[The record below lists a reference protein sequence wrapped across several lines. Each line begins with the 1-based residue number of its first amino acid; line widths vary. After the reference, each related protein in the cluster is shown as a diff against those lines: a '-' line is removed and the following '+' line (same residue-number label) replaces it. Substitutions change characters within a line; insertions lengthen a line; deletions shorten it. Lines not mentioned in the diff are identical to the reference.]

1 MKSSKLMRVC
11 SVAMAIS
18 IVLMPA
24 RAGFLD
30 DFYTASGATANL
42 TPGGVYQGQSST
54 VIAGGGLT
62 TRVPNRTFNPITFSP
77 PSFSSGCGGID
88 LYLGAFG
95 FPSSAEMTAFMRNVG
110 QAAGGIAFSI
120 ALKALSPELD
130 STINDFSQRIQ
141 KMVAE
146 YKNACKAASAL
157 VEGVSGKSM
166 TELKKEACEYG
177 RSVRNDDTQCETNS
191 ADVAKTKQDAVQ
203 NANANP
209 AAMLNPERNVVWRA
223 LNSVDY
229 GDTLT
234 QAEKE
239 FIMSITGTVIFV
251 IDNPNDNAAPRVIRK
266 DPVKASIDEMINAI
280 RGERGATNVSM
291 EVYKCTHK
299 ATAAPDD
306 NAQMAINNCLNAQP
320 TTTNIGGGFLN
331 KLMTS
336 KDAVIT
342 AIRTRSS
349 VVSNSSL
356 VNHYSILHG
365 ASPLPLLKV
374 IQASAS
380 NRNSMMSESLVDTYL
395 EITATQ
401 MAIRYLRHAL
411 GAISQTNGFISTS
424 NSQIDK
430 DAMLVMMER
439 HKELTSNLNARESTI
454 NQQITAL
461 SNSLRI
467 NESVQRYMQASL
479 SVDMSRSLNLGR

>member
-1 MKSSKLMRVC
+1 MRTSKVTRIC
-11 SVAMAIS
+11 SVAIAIS

-30 DFYTASGATANL
+30 DFYAASGATTNL

-141 KMVAE
+141 RMVAE
-146 YKNACKAASAL
+146 FKNSCKAASAL
-157 VEGVSGKSM
+157 VEGVSGKSIA
-166 TELKKEACEYG
+166 ELKKEACEYG

-191 ADVAKTKQDAVQ
+191 ANVAKTKQDAQQ
-203 NANANP
+203 NARNNP
-209 AAMLNPERNVVWRA
+209 SSMLNPERNVVWRA

-229 GDTLT
+229 GGTLT
-234 QAEKE
+234 QTEKE

-251 IDNPNDNAAPRVIRK
+251 IDNTNDDAPPRVIRK
-266 DPVKASIDEMINAI
+266 DPMKANIDEMINAI
-280 RGERGATNVSM
+280 KGVRGVSNVNM
-291 EVYKCTHK
+291 EIYRCSHK
-299 ATAAPDD
+299 ATVAPDD
-306 NAQMAINNCLNAQP
+306 NAQMALNNCLTAQP
-320 TTTNIGGGFLN
+320 SNTNIGGGFLN
-331 KLMTS
+331 KLITS
-336 KDAVIT
+336 KDAVVT

-349 VVSNSSL
+349 IANNTGL
-356 VNHYSILHG
+356 VNHYSVLHS
-365 ASPLPLLKV
+365 ASSLPLLKV
-374 IQASAS
+374 IQASAT
-380 NRNSMMSESLVDTYL
+380 NKNAMMTDSMVDTYL

-411 GAISQTNGFISTS
+411 GAISQTSGFISTS
-424 NSQIDK
+424 NSQIDR
-430 DAMLVMMER
+430 DAMQVMMER
-439 HKELTSNLNARESTI
+439 YKDLTKNLNDRESI
-454 NQQITAL
+454 VNQQITAL
-461 SNSLRI
+461 NDSLRI
-467 NESVQRYMQASL
+467 YDSVQRYMQASL
-479 SVDMSRSLNLGR
+479 SADMSRSLNLGR

>member
-1 MKSSKLMRVC
+1 MTTSRKMRFC

-18 IVLMPA
+18 MVLVPA
-24 RAGFLD
+24 QAGFLD
-30 DFYTASGATANL
+30 DFYNASGSTTNM

-146 YKNACKAASAL
+146 FKNACKAASTL
-157 VEGVSGKSM
+157 VEGVTGKSIA
-166 TELKKEACEYG
+166 ELKKDACEYG

-191 ADVAKTKQDAVQ
+191 ADVTKTKQDAVQ

-251 IDNPNDNAAPRVIRK
+251 IDNPNDNAPPRVIRK
-266 DPVKASIDEMINAI
+266 DPMKANVDDMINAI
-280 RGERGATNVSM
+280 KGQRGVTNVSM
-291 EVYKCTHK
+291 EIYKCSHK
-299 ATAAPDD
+299 ATVAPDD

-320 TTTNIGGGFLN
+320 TTASIGGGFLN
-331 KLMTS
+331 KLITT
-336 KDAVIT
+336 KNAVVT
-342 AIRTRSS
+342 AIRTKSS
-349 VVSNSSL
+349 IANNLPL
-356 VNHYSILHG
+356 VEHYSILHA
-365 ASPLPLLKV
+365 ASALPLLKV
-374 IQASAS
+374 IQASATGK
-380 NRNSMMSESLVDTYL
+380 NSMMSDSMVDTYL

-401 MAIRYLRHAL
+401 MAIRYLRYAL
-411 GAISQTNGFISTS
+411 DAISQSNGFISTS
-424 NSQIDK
+424 NSAIDR
-430 DAMLVMMER
+430 DAMRIIMER
-439 HKELTSNLNARESTI
+439 HKELTRNLNAREAITH
-454 NQQITAL
+454 QQITAL
-461 SNSLRI
+461 NDSLRI
-467 NESVQRYMQASL
+467 YESVQRYMQASM
-479 SVDMSRSLNLGR
+479 SADMTRSLHLGR

>member
-1 MKSSKLMRVC
+1 MITSQKMRFC

-18 IVLMPA
+18 MVLMPA

-30 DFYTASGATANL
+30 DFYTASGATTNL

-77 PSFSSGCGGID
+77 PSFSAGCGGID

-95 FPSSAEMTAFMRNVG
+95 FPSGAEMTAFMRNVG

-157 VEGVSGKSM
+157 VEGVSGKSIA
-166 TELKKEACEYG
+166 ELKKEACEYG
-177 RSVRNDDTQCETNS
+177 RSVRNDDTQCETN
-191 ADVAKTKQDAVQ
+191 AANVAKTKEDAVK
-203 NANANP
+203 NATNNP
-209 AAMLNPERNVVWRA
+209 ASMLNPERNVVWRA
-223 LNSVDY
+223 INSVDY
-229 GDTLT
+229 GDSLS

-251 IDNPNDNAAPRVIRK
+251 IDNPNDNAPPRVIRK
-266 DPVKASIDEMINAI
+266 DPMKANVDEMINAI
-280 RGERGATNVSM
+280 KGERGVTNVSM
-291 EVYKCTHK
+291 DVYKCTHK

-306 NAQMAINNCLNAQP
+306 NAQMAINNCLNAQ
-320 TTTNIGGGFLN
+320 TTTASIGGGFLN
-331 KLMTS
+331 KLITS
-336 KDAVIT
+336 KDAVVN

-349 VVSNSSL
+349 ISNNASL
-356 VNHYSILHG
+356 VNHYSVLH
-365 ASPLPLLKV
+365 ASSSLPLLKV
-374 IQASAS
+374 IQASAT
-380 NRNSMMSESLVDTYL
+380 NKNSMMSESMVDTYL

-401 MAIRYLRHAL
+401 MAIRYLRYAL
-411 GAISQTNGFISTS
+411 GAISQTSGFIGTS

-430 DAMLVMMER
+430 DAMQVMMER
-439 HKELTSNLNARESTI
+439 HKELTSNLNAREAI
-454 NQQITAL
+454 VHQQITAL
-461 SNSLRI
+461 NDSLRI
-467 NESVQRYMQASL
+467 YESVQRYMQASL
-479 SVDMSRSLNLGR
+479 SADMTRSLNLGR